1 MSSEKRTIHVVVIDN
16 YFPELCELTLPT
28 IEYWAKKIG
37 ARVNLIT
44 KRRWPDWPILYEKMQ
59 VFYEGLISDW
69 NILLDADILVDPST
83 IDPLNTFIHPV
94 QVAAKDAYHANTQLH
109 IDDPYFFRDGRN
121 IGLST
126 CAIFASRLNHD
137 IWTPLDMTPQEACSK
152 IKIKRMIVDEYCI
165 SRNFAR
171 FGLKL
176 TAPCDPRTDYDKFYH
191 LGAYAQDK
199 NRILELAKQWHKKVV
214 LK

>member
-1 MSSEKRTIHVVVIDN
+1 MNPEKRTVHVVVIDN

-44 KRRWPDWPILYEKMQ
+44 ERMWPDWPILYEKMQ
-59 VFYEGLISDW
+59 VYYDGADSDW
-69 NILLDADILVDPST
+69 NILLDADILIHPST
-83 IDPLNTFIHPV
+83 HDPLNTFIHPI
-94 QVAAKDAYHANTQLH
+94 QVAAKDAYHADTQL
-109 IDDPYFFRDGRN
+109 IMDDYFFRDGRN

-126 CAIFASRLNHD
+126 CAVFASRINHD
-137 IWTPLDMTPQEACSK
+137 LWTPLTIPLEEAITK
-152 IKIKRMIVDEYCI
+152 IKIKRMILDEYCI

-171 FGLKL
+171 YGLKL
-176 TAPCDPRTDYDKFYH
+176 TAPFNPATDYDKLYH

-199 NRILELAKQWHKKVV
+199 NKMIDLAKEWHKKVI

>member
-1 MSSEKRTIHVVVIDN
+1 MSSEKRTIHVVIIDN

-28 IEYWAKKIG
+28 IDYWAKKIG

-44 KRRWPDWPILYEKMQ
+44 KRMWPTWPILYEKLQ
-59 VFYEGLISDW
+59 VYYDGADSDW
-69 NILLDADILVDPST
+69 NILLDADMLVHPST
-83 IDPLNTFIHPV
+83 QDPLNTFIHPI
-94 QVAAKDAYHANTQLH
+94 QVAAKDAYHADTQLVM
-109 IDDPYFFRDGRN
+109 DDYFFRDGRN

-126 CAIFASRLNHD
+126 CAVFASRINHD
-137 IWTPLDMTPQEACSK
+137 LWTPLDMTSQEACSK

-171 FGLKL
+171 YGLKL
-176 TAPCDPRTDYDKFYH
+176 TAPFNPDIDYDKLYH
-191 LGAYAQDK
+191 LGTYAQDK
-199 NRILELAKQWHKKVV
+199 NRMIDLAKEWHKKVS